1 MSNGE
6 LAGRVY
12 LVGAVIVW
20 VGLLVAVAAL
30 LAGTPYL
37 VGVLPILG
45 AGAFWFIVVVPAG
58 IFGTRRTRPH
68 AA

>member
-1 MSNGE
+1 MMNGE

-20 VGLLVAVAAL
+20 VGLIIAVAAL

-37 VGVLPILG
+37 AQVLPILG
-45 AGAFWFIVVVPAG
+45 GGAFWFIVIVPAG
-58 IFGTRRTRPH
+58 IFSTRRPDRRAT
-68 AA
+68 